1 MPQIPSENSLMQ
13 KIASIFFFQFY
24 FLSFLFISTGSDS
37 HPIRMIR
44 FSLSVQPF
52 LGIISQMRSDW
63 PAHCGLTNASY
74 RHIFKSRP
82 LLCLHFLFLSILFN
96 YWYLQFDVS
105 FAFFLFSV
113 VKHCNYYCHYLA
125 GLPILEGGDII
136 EHLIDGILCT
146 NLILLSLN
154 LFFLQRWWI
163 SSKFKLLEFYVEL

>member
-63 PAHCGLTNASY
+63 PAHCGLTD
-74 RHIFKSRP
+74 IFLKAG
-82 LLCLHFLFLSILFN
+82 LSCAYTFYFYQSSLIIDI
-96 YWYLQFDVS
+96 YVQFDVS